1 MNHMNSMSMKMQA
14 KPHPYPQPIVTLII
28 LATLSWLIGGA
39 AMTMAEPILSSLTEP
54 SVTEP
59 SVTEPSVTESS
70 VTVSSTTSSST
81 TTKTAT
87 DLDKPELMDAK
98 LKGAGLS
105 SDYLNKVRFRKT
117 LRFNPFVVP
126 DYVDNKR
133 DAASSNLTE
142 SDMELRAV
150 LVGGE
155 GSLVNVNGIILGVG
169 QDINGYVLKS
179 VYDDRAVFIK
189 REKEFVLPINKN
201 NLGLKTQ

>member
-14 KPHPYPQPIVTLII
+14 KPHPQPQSQLIVSLII
-28 LATLSWLIGGA
+28 LAALSWLIGGA
-39 AMTMAEPILSSLTEP
+39 AVTMAEPIL
-54 SVTEP
+54 
-59 SVTEPSVTESS
+59 SS